1 MFQKQNAPFT
11 PLTLIGASNFELED
25 VTLSP
30 QRVRASSL
38 GKMFLYCCVQKSRT
52 PLPDYYQESPKL
64 TRILTLAPHVSR
76 VLINYIGSS

>member
-11 PLTLIGASNFELED
+11 PSNLIGASNFELED

-38 GKMFLYCCVQKSRT
+38 EEMFV
-52 PLPDYYQESPKL
+52 
-64 TRILTLAPHVSR
+64 
-76 VLINYIGSS
+76 